1 MPSLPRGGLFGRC
14 SDSAK
19 TFDQG
24 RQVPQAGTL
33 GRQTD
38 RQGFRQ
44 VSTVTMRFVFQYPLS
59 PQLNS
64 EAHLQLLHTVYTDC
78 GTEEPGATHTYCASA
93 SLATPNPTPPIT
105 IQQGS
110 KRRPQLAAQNRL
122 RHRTHRLRHREY
134 WIPAHR
140 YRYLLSSGGKR
151 GLRPDFTWG
160 LFHPNKT
167 FFTVPLVM
175 SRQYRVSR
183 QPVTTQPTNPPQELR
198 DKKSPHTRDELAT
211 LT

>member
-1 MPSLPRGGLFGRC
+1 MPPLPRGNLFGRC

-38 RQGFRQ
+38 RQGFQQ
-44 VSTVTMRFVFQYPLS
+44 VSTVTMSFVFQYPLS
-59 PQLNS
+59 PQLTS

-93 SLATPNPTPPIT
+93 SLATPNPTPPI
-105 IQQGS
+105 QSSRGLS
-110 KRRPQLAAQNRL
+110 AAHSL
-122 RHRTHRLRHREY
+122 RHRIDCGTEDIDCGTENIESQDTGTDTFLVPGGREALRLHLGAF
-134 WIPAHR
+134 P
-140 YRYLLSSGGKR
+140 
-151 GLRPDFTWG
+151 PQQ
-160 LFHPNKT
+160 T

-183 QPVTTQPTNPPQELR
+183 QPVTTQPTNPPQEL
-198 DKKSPHTRDELAT
+198 
-211 LT
+211 

>member
-1 MPSLPRGGLFGRC
+1 MPLLPRGGLFGRF

-24 RQVPQAGTL
+24 SQVPQAGTL

-44 VSTVTMRFVFQYPLS
+44 VSTVTMRFVFEYPLS
-59 PQLNS
+59 PQLTS

-78 GTEEPGATHTYCASA
+78 GTEEPGATHTT
-93 SLATPNPTPPIT
+93 TPNPTPPIT

-122 RHRTHRLRHREY
+122 RHRIHRLRHREY
-134 WIPAHR
+134 WIPGHR
-140 YRYLLSSGGKR
+140 YRHRLSSGGKR
-151 GLRPDFTWG
+151 GPPTSPGGFST
-160 LFHPNKT
+160 
-167 FFTVPLVM
+167 
-175 SRQYRVSR
+175 
-183 QPVTTQPTNPPQELR
+183 PTNLFYCAARDVASVSGFPSASHNPTNQPPQELR
-198 DKKSPHTRDELAT
+198 DKSLHTHAT
-211 LT
+211 S

>member
-1 MPSLPRGGLFGRC
+1 MPPLPRGSLFGRC

-19 TFDQG
+19 TSDQG

-59 PQLNS
+59 PQLTS
-64 EAHLQLLHTVYTDC
+64 EAHLQLLHTQYTLTAAQKNQGPPTPPAQVPALQRPTQRHRLQSSRGLSAAHSLRHRIDC
-78 GTEEPGATHTYCASA
+78 GTEDIDCGTENIGSQDTGTDTFLVPGGREALRLHLGAF
-93 SLATPNPTPPIT
+93 PP
-105 IQQGS
+105 QQ
-110 KRRPQLAAQNRL
+110 
-122 RHRTHRLRHREY
+122 
-134 WIPAHR
+134 
-140 YRYLLSSGGKR
+140 
-151 GLRPDFTWG
+151 
-160 LFHPNKT
+160 T

-183 QPVTTQPTNPPQELR
+183 QPVTTQPLEKYRT
-198 DKKSPHTRDELAT
+198 KVSTHTRRASHVDVSE
-211 LT
+211 